1 MIATSQYAVQHV
13 PLSQTNQFG
22 ALFLDFL
29 AQKEWLAPL
38 HGHYPSIFNFEK
50 QIALK
55 QGFPSDSRSTL
66 TQVLREQYANV
77 AVCPEV
83 SNNIEALL
91 QPNTFTITTGHQL
104 NIFTGP
110 LYFIYKIVTV
120 INAAQKLSEQFPQY
134 NFVPM
139 YWAATEDHDAAEIN
153 HFNLFGKKY
162 EWKTAQTGAVGRF
175 NTEGLGELLDSLPER
190 FELFEQAYRQH
201 RSLSEATRIF
211 INELF
216 GNQGLVMLDA
226 DNAELKKALQ
236 PVIQQDIFEQ
246 LTQKQTATAQTLL
259 EANGHKTQIHIRD
272 INFFYLDKNIRE
284 RIVKE
289 GEVFRAMNT
298 DLVWTAAQMAELI
311 DNSPEKFSPNVALRP
326 VYQELILPNLSYTGG
341 AAEVAYWLQLKPVFD
356 TLHLPYP
363 ILLPRNFVLFINAT
377 NAKKISKLDLS
388 LEDIWRDETSLKQQ
402 YLSEVGAE
410 FSAATI
416 QKQIQELFEQLGIQ
430 AAQADKT
437 LQDFVKAEATRT
449 EKIVEGIEKRVRKAE
464 EKKHETAINQIINLK
479 QKLFPNGSLQERNE
493 NFLNY
498 YANNPLF
505 IRQLLETIDPFR
517 IEFHVL
523 TENV

>member
-1 MIATSQYAVQHV
+1 MIATSQYTVQHV
-13 PLSQTNQFG
+13 PLPQTQQFG
-22 ALFLDFL
+22 QLFLDFL

-38 HGHYPSIFNFEK
+38 HGHYPSVFNFEK

-55 QGFPSDSRSTL
+55 QGFSSDSRNTL
-66 TQVLREQYANV
+66 TQVLREQYANITV
-77 AVCPEV
+77 SPEV

-120 INAAQKLSEQFPQY
+120 INVSQKLSEQFPQY
-134 NFVPM
+134 NFVPV

-162 EWKTAQTGAVGRF
+162 EWTTAQTGAVGRF
-175 NTEGLGELLDSLPER
+175 STEGLGDLLDTLPER
-190 FELFEQAYRQH
+190 FELFEKAYREH
-201 RSLSEATRIF
+201 RSLSEATCIF

-226 DNAELKKALQ
+226 DHAAFKKALR
-236 PVIQQDIFEQ
+236 PVMQQDIFEQ

-259 EANGHKTQIHIRD
+259 EANGHKPQIHIRE
-272 INFFYLDKNIRE
+272 INFFYLDKNVRE
-284 RIVKE
+284 RIVKD
-289 GEVFRAMNT
+289 GETYRTLNT
-298 DLVWTAAQMAELI
+298 DLVWTTAQMAELI
-311 DNSPEKFSPNVALRP
+311 ENSPEKLSPNVSLRP

-356 TLHLPYP
+356 ALHLPYP
-363 ILLPRNFVLFINAT
+363 ILLPRNFVLFITAA
-377 NAKKISKLDLS
+377 NAKKISKLELS
-388 LEDIWRDETSLKQQ
+388 QDDIWRDEASLKQQ
-402 YLSEVGAE
+402 YLAEVGAE
-410 FSAATI
+410 FSAEII
-416 QKQIQELFEQLGIQ
+416 QKQIQQLFEQLGTQ

-437 LQDFVKAEATRT
+437 LQDFVKAEAART

-464 EKKHETAINQIINLK
+464 EKKHETAINQIISLK
-479 QKLFPNGSLQERNE
+479 QKLFPNGGLQERSE

-505 IRQLLETIDPFR
+505 IKQLLETIDPFR

-523 TENV
+523 TESI